1 MSTVWC
7 RKMASLSP
15 GENWSLCCKWLH
27 SVSIGVPARSTG
39 SSESRRSLVWKRER
53 RVREVERQ
61 TAVEA
66 WKAVERKGKEQ
77 QKEAERE
84 RREGGESEWGGKGEQ
99 EQYVERKVLHCT
111 WLFTE
116 NEGRA
121 KKYHI
126 LY

>member
-1 MSTVWC
+1 MEEGGK
-7 RKMASLSP
+7 RGRRA
-15 GENWSLCCKWLH
+15 GE
-27 SVSIGVPARSTG
+27 A
-39 SSESRRSLVWKRER
+39 
-53 RVREVERQ
+53 ERQ
-61 TAVEA
+61 TAVDA

-116 NEGRA
+116 NEGRVKVSHPVLTLEDGWLQPGSLSNA
-121 KKYHI
+121 
-126 LY
+126 